1 MAAALATAAY
11 HVLQGTTEVVRHM
24 TWSAVAVV
32 ESLEEATTTAI
43 EEAGQVAGGAV
54 LFCRAL
60 WTLSPEVSLR

>member
-24 TWSAVAVV
+24 TWSAVAV